1 MKIHFGDIADFFQ
14 KGGLTGLEELVL
26 QFRRGI
32 KVVLDGAFGVAA
44 DEEDFLDAAFG
55 DFSSMTNW
63 MAGISTIGSM
73 ALGIVFVSGRKDVP
87 KPATG
92 TTALRTMDD
101 GMMRFLSRL

>member
-44 DEEDFLDAAFG
+44 DEEDFLDAALVI
-55 DFSSMTNW
+55 SSMTNW